1 MKKANLSKIEKAR
14 KVAIIEVLK
23 EIENGYTIGLGSGS
37 TMKIFI
43 QELSNFLKKER
54 IEIIAVP
61 SSYQSMQI
69 AIENNIPIKNYL
81 NRKELDLTID
91 SADQIDKERNAIKG
105 GGGAHTREKIL
116 FAASKKT
123 IVIIDEEK
131 IVEKLNKPIP
141 IEVFPFSLNYV
152 MKKIEDL
159 GGKANIRIGN
169 GKVGPIISDNGFIII
184 DANFGEMN
192 DPKKLNDELNKIYGI
207 IEHGLFINTMI
218 NKVYVG
224 YKNGKVEIM

>member
-1 MKKANLSKIEKAR
+1 MNMVKIEIEKAR
-14 KVAIIEVLK
+14 KAAIMKALE

-43 QELSNFLKKER
+43 QELSKYLKNEKMK
-54 IEIIAVP
+54 ITAIP

-81 NRKELDLTID
+81 DKKELDLTID
-91 SADQIDKERNAIKG
+91 SADQIDMKKNAIKG
-105 GGGAHTREKIL
+105 GGAAHTREKIL

-131 IVEKLNKPIP
+131 IARKLNKPIP

-152 MKKIEDL
+152 IKKIEDL
-159 GGKANIRIGN
+159 GGKADIRIGN
-169 GKVGPIISDNGFIII
+169 GKVGPIISDNGFIIL
-184 DANFGEMN
+184 DANFREIN
-192 DPKKLNDELNKIYGI
+192 NPRKLNNELNNIYGI
-207 IEHGLFINTMI
+207 IEHGLFINSMI
-218 NKVYVG
+218 NKVYIG
-224 YKNGKVEIM
+224 YKNGEVKII

>member
-37 TMKIFI
+37 TIKIFI

-184 DANFGEMN
+184 DANFGEIN